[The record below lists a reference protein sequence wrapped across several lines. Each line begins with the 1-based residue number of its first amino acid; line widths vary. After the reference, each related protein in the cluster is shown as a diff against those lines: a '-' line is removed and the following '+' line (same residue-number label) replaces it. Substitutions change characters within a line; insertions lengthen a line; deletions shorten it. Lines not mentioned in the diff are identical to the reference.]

1 MLLHKV
7 DYLVIAQEGKRG
19 GEGTPPIINAKQH
32 LLTINV
38 TARLQAGPCTRDAL
52 NSAGYIGAHADCI
65 Q

>member
-38 TARLQAGPCTRDAL
+38 TARLQAGLCTRDAL
-52 NSAGYIGAHADCI
+52 ISAGYIGAHADCI